1 MCPFILRSKSTG
13 THLPSE
19 GTKSSLD
26 ELVQQTRDLQTT
38 LSTGYLP
45 QKSSVPTDYEISEA
59 TILRNN
65 IKLGGGS
72 DAALEEIG
80 TLVATNRTHAI
91 RNAAERGGAKE
102 RSLLHGLMSNETQ
115 ALDLIEHPSVV
126 ASL

>member
-26 ELVQQTRDLQTT
+26 ELVQQTWDLRTT

-65 IKLGGGS
+65 INLGGGS
-72 DAALEEIG
+72 DAALEEIV
-80 TLVATNRTHAI
+80 TLVATNRTPANGHD
-91 RNAAERGGAKE
+91 RFHSVRGGPLSGAPRRRGSYVAIKLLE
-102 RSLLHGLMSNETQ
+102 RK
-115 ALDLIEHPSVV
+115 
-126 ASL
+126 ASPCQ